1 MRMTTDDDGSAAAS
15 GPAELVY
22 EQLQYQTA
30 LFARRAERVRL
41 GGVTDQQNSLD
52 RAAYLLLNRLER
64 EGPVGVKALAQAMG
78 IDSSTVTR
86 QVAPLVEGGLVDRV
100 PNPHDGRAV
109 LLALS
114 TVGRERLEQVRV
126 SRQALM
132 RELLSDWPQRDREQ
146 FCSLLTRFNQ
156 SMRTYNPSIGL
167 EG

>member
-1 MRMTTDDDGSAAAS
+1 MTTDTHDEQS
-15 GPAELVY
+15 EEVY

-30 LFARRAERVRL
+30 LFARRAERVRM
-41 GGVTDQQNSLD
+41 GGIGDQQNSLD

-64 EGPVGVKALAQAMG
+64 EGPVGVKALALAMG

-86 QVAPLVEGGLVDRV
+86 QVAPLVESTLVDRV
-100 PNPHDGRAV
+100 PNPQDGRAV

-126 SRQALM
+126 SRRELM
-132 RELLSDWPQRDREQ
+132 RVLLADWPQEDREQ
-146 FCSLLTRFNQ
+146 FCTLLTRFNQ
-156 SMRTYNPSIGL
+156 SMRAFNPSIGM

>member
-1 MRMTTDDDGSAAAS
+1 MTTDHS
-15 GPAELVY
+15 GEPAEQVY

-30 LFARRAERVRL
+30 LFARRAERVRM
-41 GGVTDQQNSLD
+41 GGVADQQQSID

-64 EGPVGVKALAQAMG
+64 EGPVGVKALALAMG

-100 PNPHDGRAV
+100 PNPNDGRAV

-114 TVGRERLEQVRV
+114 EVGLQRLHQVRA

-132 RELLSDWPQRDREQ
+132 RELLADWSPEDREQ
-146 FCSLLTRFNQ
+146 FAALLTRFNQ
-156 SMRTYNPSIGL
+156 SMRTFNPAIGL

>member
-1 MRMTTDDDGSAAAS
+1 MTTDAHDEQS
-15 GPAELVY
+15 EQVY

-30 LFARRAERVRL
+30 LFARRAERVRM
-41 GGVTDQQNSLD
+41 GGMSDQQNSLD
-52 RAAYLLLNRLER
+52 RAAYLLLNRLDR

-86 QVAPLVEGGLVDRV
+86 QVAPLVEGALVDRV
-100 PNPHDGRAV
+100 PNPNDGRAV

-114 TVGRERLEQVRV
+114 SVGRERLEEVRV
-126 SRQALM
+126 SRRALM
-132 RELLSDWPQRDREQ
+132 RSLTADWPQEDRDQ

-156 SMRTYNPSIGL
+156 SMRTFNPSIGV

>member
-1 MRMTTDDDGSAAAS
+1 MTTDDDS
-15 GPAELVY
+15 GGQAEEVY
-22 EQLQYQTA
+22 ETLQYQTA
-30 LFARRAERVRL
+30 LFARRAERVRMGGL
-41 GGVTDQQNSLD
+41 GDQQNSLD

-100 PNPHDGRAV
+100 PNPKDGRAV

-114 TVGRERLEQVRV
+114 GIGRERLEQVRV
-126 SRQALM
+126 SRRALM
-132 RELLSDWPQRDREQ
+132 RELLADWSPEDRQR
-146 FCSLLTRFNQ
+146 FSSLMTRFNQ
-156 SMRTYNPSIGL
+156 SMREFNPSIGL

>member
-1 MRMTTDDDGSAAAS
+1 MTTDAHDEQS
-15 GPAELVY
+15 EQVY

-30 LFARRAERVRL
+30 LFARRAERVRM
-41 GGVTDQQNSLD
+41 GGMSDQQNSLD
-52 RAAYLLLNRLER
+52 RAAYLLLNRLDR

-86 QVAPLVEGGLVDRV
+86 QVAPLVEGALVDRV
-100 PNPHDGRAV
+100 PNPNDGRAV

-114 TVGRERLEQVRV
+114 SVGRERLEEVRV
-126 SRQALM
+126 SRRALM
-132 RELLSDWPQRDREQ
+132 RSLTADWPQEDRER

-156 SMRTYNPSIGL
+156 SMRTFNPSIGV

>member
-1 MRMTTDDDGSAAAS
+1 MTTDDS
-15 GPAELVY
+15 GEQAEQVY

-30 LFARRAERVRL
+30 LFARRAERVRM
-41 GGVTDQQNSLD
+41 GGVGDQQNSLD

-64 EGPVGVKALAQAMG
+64 EGPVGVKALALAMG

-86 QVAPLVEGGLVDRV
+86 QVSPLVDGGLVDRV
-100 PNPHDGRAV
+100 PNPKDGRAV

-114 TVGRERLEQVRV
+114 VLGRQRLHQVRV

-132 RELLSDWPQRDREQ
+132 RELLADWPAEDREQ
-146 FCSLLTRFNQ
+146 FATLLTRFNQ
-156 SMRTYNPSIGL
+156 SMRAFNPSIGL

>member
-1 MRMTTDDDGSAAAS
+1 MTTDAHDEQS
-15 GPAELVY
+15 EQVY

-30 LFARRAERVRL
+30 LFARRAERVRM
-41 GGVTDQQNSLD
+41 GGMSDQQNSLD
-52 RAAYLLLNRLER
+52 RAAYLLLNRLDR

-86 QVAPLVEGGLVDRV
+86 QVAPLVEGALVDRV
-100 PNPHDGRAV
+100 PNPNDGRAV

-114 TVGRERLEQVRV
+114 SVGRERLEEVRV
-126 SRQALM
+126 SRRALM
-132 RELLSDWPQRDREQ
+132 RSLTADWPQEDRDQ

-156 SMRTYNPSIGL
+156 SMRTFNPSIGI

>member
-1 MRMTTDDDGSAAAS
+1 MTTDDS
-15 GPAELVY
+15 GDRTEQVY

-30 LFARRAERVRL
+30 LFARRAERVRM
-41 GGVTDQQNSLD
+41 GGVSDHNALD

-86 QVAPLVEGGLVDRV
+86 QVAPLVDSGLVDRL
-100 PNPHDGRAV
+100 PNPKDGRAV

-114 TVGRERLEQVRV
+114 VLGLERLNQVRV
-126 SRQALM
+126 SRRALM
-132 RELLSDWPQRDREQ
+132 RELLTDWSPEDREQ
-146 FCSLLTRFNQ
+146 FSSLLTRFNQ
-156 SMRTYNPSIGL
+156 AMREYNPSIGL

>member
-1 MRMTTDDDGSAAAS
+1 MTTDDS
-15 GPAELVY
+15 GEQAEQAEQVY

-30 LFARRAERVRL
+30 LFARRAERVRMA
-41 GGVTDQQNSLD
+41 GAGDQPHSID

-64 EGPVGVKALAQAMG
+64 EGPVGVKALALAMG

-86 QVAPLVEGGLVDRV
+86 QVAPLVENGLVDRV
-100 PNPHDGRAV
+100 PNPNDGRAV

-114 TVGRERLEQVRV
+114 EFGRERLHQVRA

-132 RELLSDWPQRDREQ
+132 RELLADWSPEDREQ
-146 FCSLLTRFNQ
+146 FASLLTRFNQ
-156 SMRTYNPSIGL
+156 SMRTFNPAIGL